1 MTVKPDYNSLTDW
14 EFYASALKIEYEQAT
29 DEGLIVEEYKDLIDA
44 IHKLPKGEYKK
55 RLGDIIFDIV
65 TNAKVREDYPYTEP
79 SDLDSIKALRQA
91 YTYEKKDGASIEDRI
106 YGAWMGRVCGCM
118 LGKTVEG
125 VRTNNLV
132 PFLKETNNYPMH
144 RYILKSDLNDDIL
157 SRYVINHFFADEIDG
172 MPVDDDTNYTVLYQ
186 ELIKAYGR
194 DFSPWDVSRA
204 WLSFQQKGA
213 YCTAERKAYC
223 NFIAGYTPPASAM
236 YQNAYREWI
245 GAQIRADY
253 FGYINPGEPEM
264 AAEMAWRD
272 ASISHV
278 KNGIYCEMFVA
289 AMLAVAAE
297 TDDIKDIILGGL
309 AQIPH
314 TSRLY
319 AEIVS
324 VLDGYKNG
332 MSKEDCFKTIH
343 EKYDEH
349 TEPGWCHT
357 IPNAM
362 IVAASLIYGEGDYG
376 KSICMSVETGF
387 DTDCNGA
394 TVGSILGMAKGIASI
409 PEQWTAPI
417 KDKLNTSVFGLGA
430 VKISDR
436 AKMTM
441 EHLKK

>member
-14 EFYASALKIEYEQAT
+14 EFYPSALMIEYEQAI
-29 DEGLIVEEYKDLIDA
+29 DEGLEIEEYKEIIEA
-44 IHKLPKGEYKK
+44 VSKLPKCDAKK
-55 RLGDIIFDIV
+55 RFGDLIFDIV
-65 TNAKVREDYPYTEP
+65 TNAKVREDYAYTEP

-272 ASISHV
+272 ASVSHV
-278 KNGIYCEMFVA
+278 KNGIYGEMFVA
-289 AMLAVAAE
+289 AMLAIAAE
-297 TDDIKDIILGGL
+297 TDNITDIVRGGL

-349 TEPGWCHT
+349 TEHGWCHT

-436 AKMTM
+436 AKLTM
-441 EHLKK
+441 DHLKK